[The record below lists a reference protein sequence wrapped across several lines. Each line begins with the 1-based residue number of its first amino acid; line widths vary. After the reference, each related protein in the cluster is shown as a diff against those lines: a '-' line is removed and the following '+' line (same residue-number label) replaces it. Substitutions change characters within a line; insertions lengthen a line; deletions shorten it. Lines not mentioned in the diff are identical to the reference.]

1 MSESSNG
8 GLASVGGVRLESSK
22 ERLFMFGASKIP
34 CSQRQGHG
42 RTLSILACLCS
53 AVAVAG
59 PLVPAFGGPQ
69 SDGFAELHER
79 LGEAAPTGADI
90 GVGVSEALNGGGNY
104 APNVSSDAFENQ
116 QILLMSGPSASS
128 GHADVVCSRLVT
140 RAPGIPTIWA
150 WEALDWLQGGFLN
163 FGGPLPQIP
172 PAGLQVFNH
181 SWVAGGVDAS
191 TGNNVMRRFDY
202 QINRDDS
209 FSSVG
214 MNSGATDHL
223 LATQYNGLS
232 VSTPSQTQPD
242 TPGGGADGP
251 GRMKPDLVVASE
263 SASSF
268 ATPIASALAAILLET
283 AATDPA
289 VSKNPDADEP
299 PVIKAAILAGC
310 DHLDGWTNNPA
321 TDGPD
326 RGATMRPLDEVFGA
340 GYLNAN
346 RSHLILTAGEQD
358 GATSVPVEVNAEA
371 RGWSRSAISSGS
383 SRFWRFQITEQVD
396 EVAILATWPR
406 YVSSNLVT
414 WNLMNVDLRL
424 YRVDGVTLVPLVGD
438 AGLPY
443 FSSGNVVSE
452 SDVDN
457 VELVV
462 VRDLAPGEYVFEV
475 KRQSGGNTMP
485 IGIAWIMP
493 ETEAPPTNPADLNG
507 DGQVNGIDLGIL
519 LINWG
524 SGGAGDLNGDGQ
536 VNGSDLAQLLEAW
549 GATGG

>member
-1 MSESSNG
+1 
-8 GLASVGGVRLESSK
+8 
-22 ERLFMFGASKIP
+22 
-34 CSQRQGHG
+34 
-42 RTLSILACLCS
+42 
-53 AVAVAG
+53 
-59 PLVPAFGGPQ
+59 
-69 SDGFAELHER
+69 
-79 LGEAAPTGADI
+79 
-90 GVGVSEALNGGGNY
+90 
-104 APNVSSDAFENQ
+104 
-116 QILLMSGPSASS
+116 
-128 GHADVVCSRLVT
+128 
-140 RAPGIPTIWA
+140 
-150 WEALDWLQGGFLN
+150 
-163 FGGPLPQIP
+163 
-172 PAGLQVFNH
+172 
-181 SWVAGGVDAS
+181 
-191 TGNNVMRRFDY
+191 
-202 QINRDDS
+202 
-209 FSSVG
+209 
-214 MNSGATDHL
+214 
-223 LATQYNGLS
+223 
-232 VSTPSQTQPD
+232 
-242 TPGGGADGP
+242 
-251 GRMKPDLVVASE
+251 
-263 SASSF
+263 
-268 ATPIASALAAILLET
+268 
-283 AATDPA
+283 
-289 VSKNPDADEP
+289 
-299 PVIKAAILAGC
+299 
-310 DHLDGWTNNPA
+310 
-321 TDGPD
+321 
-326 RGATMRPLDEVFGA
+326 MRPLDEVFGA